1 MNFEWDPEK
10 ARRNKARHG
19 VSFEL
24 VRSFDLDNAKIVED
38 DDIDYGE
45 SRLVAVGLIRD
56 RIYVLVFVERG
67 DVIRVISLR
76 KANKKEADEYVEYLE
91 KGW

>member
-1 MNFEWDPEK
+1 MEFEWDPEK
-10 ARRNKARHG
+10 ARRNKAKHG

-24 VRSFDLDNAKIVED
+24 VRSFDFENAKIVED

-45 SRLVAVGLIRD
+45 ERLVAIGLIGD
-56 RIYVLVFVERG
+56 RIYVVVFVELS
-67 DVIRVISLR
+67 DIIRVISLR
-76 KANKKEADEYVEYLE
+76 KADREEANEYVEYLE